1 MNFAQARA
9 AWNTLANEVDAAA
22 LHAHRVA
29 RDPQP
34 INTEMPAPPRQTGMG
49 ETTFYHARFGGM
61 MVADARRMRY
71 VVGM

>member
-1 MNFAQARA
+1 MNFQQARS

-34 INTEMPAPPRQTGMG
+34 INTEAVTVMQ
-49 ETTFYHARFGGM
+49 ARLAELQRPLDRLLRGL
-61 MVADARRMRY
+61 A
-71 VVGM
+71 

>member
-29 RDPQP
+29 RDPAP
-34 INTEMPAPPRQTGMG
+34 INTEDVTVMQARLTELQRQLDRLLRGLS
-49 ETTFYHARFGGM
+49 
-61 MVADARRMRY
+61 
-71 VVGM
+71 

>member
-9 AWNTLANEVDAAA
+9 AWHTLANEVDAAA

-34 INTEMPAPPRQTGMG
+34 INTEDVAVMQARLAELQRQLERLLRGLS
-49 ETTFYHARFGGM
+49 
-61 MVADARRMRY
+61 
-71 VVGM
+71 

>member
-1 MNFAQARA
+1 MNFQQARA

-34 INTEMPAPPRQTGMG
+34 IHTENVTVMQARLTELQRQLDRLLRGLS
-49 ETTFYHARFGGM
+49 
-61 MVADARRMRY
+61 
-71 VVGM
+71 

>member
-34 INTEMPAPPRQTGMG
+34 INTEDV
-49 ETTFYHARFGGM
+49 
-61 MVADARRMRY
+61 MVMQKRLEELQRHLERLQR
-71 VVGM
+71 GLS